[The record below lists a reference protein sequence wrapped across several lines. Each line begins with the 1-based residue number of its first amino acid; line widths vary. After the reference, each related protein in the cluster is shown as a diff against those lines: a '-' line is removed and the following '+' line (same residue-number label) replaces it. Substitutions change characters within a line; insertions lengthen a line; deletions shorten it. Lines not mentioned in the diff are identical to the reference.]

1 MPNDTTREGP
11 PRNTPPQSGPVKS
24 GLQRFLPGLA
34 ILHGYRAEW
43 LFGDVLAGISVCIIM
58 IPSVIAYAGLMG
70 LPPQHGLYAAL
81 VPLVVYA
88 LLGSSRQV
96 IVGPDIA
103 ISLLIASTIAPLAG
117 ADAAQAATF
126 AAMLAL
132 LSGLLLLLAARAN
145 LGAIA
150 DFLSKP
156 VLVGYMTGAAL
167 ILMASQLNKLFG
179 INLKTTD
186 FFPRVIELMTKLK
199 ETHGPTFILGLI
211 CLGALIALRRLAPR
225 IPGAL
230 VICVGAVV
238 GSVGFGLEQ
247 K

>member
-24 GLQRFLPGLA
+24 ALRRLLPGLA

-103 ISLLIASTIAPLAG
+103 ISLLIASTITPLAG
-117 ADAAQAATF
+117 ADAAQAAT
-126 AAMLAL
+126 
-132 LSGLLLLLAARAN
+132 
-145 LGAIA
+145 
-150 DFLSKP
+150 
-156 VLVGYMTGAAL
+156 
-167 ILMASQLNKLFG
+167 
-179 INLKTTD
+179 
-186 FFPRVIELMTKLK
+186 
-199 ETHGPTFILGLI
+199 
-211 CLGALIALRRLAPR
+211 
-225 IPGAL
+225 
-230 VICVGAVV
+230 
-238 GSVGFGLEQ
+238 
-247 K
+247 